1 MFLGSGLDFGAFTRN
16 SENPSPIRVTGLGRC
31 LHAEFKNVCSISYA
45 RRVVHACTCMLGAAH
60 RPQSYA
66 LWRNA
71 CVYWVWLRF
80 LYMHVHA
87 VYEMHVSGAV
97 IAEFRIQAFLHVGR
111 NLHVHAMVRCGFC
124 SHKLFPLQG
133 RHFLRLRPCH
143 GLVWQAG
150 SCRLIELHDG
160 LYVPYDVSSMYW
172 TPLDPNVA
180 AEPPITC
187 FFVVRRC
194 AACARHHARLTKH
207 RRRYMRRVRRHT
219 RVSN

>member
-1 MFLGSGLDFGAFTRN
+1 
-16 SENPSPIRVTGLGRC
+16 
-31 LHAEFKNVCSISYA
+31 
-45 RRVVHACTCMLGAAH
+45 
-60 RPQSYA
+60 
-66 LWRNA
+66 
-71 CVYWVWLRF
+71 
-80 LYMHVHA
+80 MHVHA
-87 VYEMHVSGAV
+87 WGGSPPPKLCIEAKCMRILGLASVFVYACACCVCAV
-97 IAEFRIQAFLHVGR
+97 LAEFRIQAFLHVGR
-111 NLHVHAMVRCGFC
+111 NLHVHAMARCGFC
-124 SHKLFPLQG
+124 SHKLIPLQG

-150 SCRLIELHDG
+150 SCRLIEIHDG

-194 AACARHHARLTKH
+194 AACARHHARLTLH
-207 RRRYMRRVRRHT
+207 RRDYMRRVRRHT